1 MIHDQWLIEIKLTWF
16 HWLCF
21 RLHPLENSLI
31 TSTTLVHIKFKY
43 PQPQLARCD
52 EQTKATTVSV
62 WFFWFTSLNSS
73 NEDVQRWQGPL
84 PWAAADVVSAPCTE
98 GRSRL
103 QWGANQLS
111 ILLLKGAASAETCLK
126 KELKSNHYHIPFHQK
141 ASRIKNRSKSFN
153 LPRQWNLFKG
163 WLCANV
169 AGWNQG
175 EITTRGDAT
184 NCNTDVSGWT

>member
-31 TSTTLVHIKFKY
+31 TSTTPVHIKFKY

-52 EQTKATTVSV
+52 EKNKSCYGICAILVLIK
-62 WFFWFTSLNSS
+62 FTSLNSS
-73 NEDVQRWQGPL
+73 NEDVQRWQRPL

-103 QWGANQLS
+103 HWDNNQLS

-126 KELKSNHYHIPFHQK
+126 KELKSNH
-141 ASRIKNRSKSFN
+141 SRTITFPSKS
-153 LPRQWNLFKG
+153 
-163 WLCANV
+163 
-169 AGWNQG
+169 
-175 EITTRGDAT
+175 ITYQKSLQ
-184 NCNTDVSGWT
+184 VL